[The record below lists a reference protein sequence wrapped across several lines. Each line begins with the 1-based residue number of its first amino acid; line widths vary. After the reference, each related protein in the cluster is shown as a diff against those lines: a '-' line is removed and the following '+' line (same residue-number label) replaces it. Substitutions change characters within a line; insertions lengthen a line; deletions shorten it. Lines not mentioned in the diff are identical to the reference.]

1 MKTLY
6 SITQNN
12 LNKKVYCCWISLFK
26 LYNRVLSSIRV
37 VQQCQNFLQNWR
49 TYCKAVLYEKTAFYQ
64 SDKFSKLC
72 SEYTKVVNKLQ
83 KLQLQEMLYEN
94 RFLYIFRGQSI
105 WPHIKYLCI
114 RCTYLFYGKNYYW
127 LNYVIW
133 LVGQRS
139 RFCRNAL

>member
-6 SITQNN
+6 SITRNN

-37 VQQCQNFLQNWR
+37 IQQCQNFLQNWR
-49 TYCKAVLYEKTAFYQ
+49 TYCKIVLYEKTAFYP
-64 SDKFSKLC
+64 SDKSSKLC
-72 SEYTKVVNKLQ
+72 SECTKVVNKLQ

-94 RFLYIFRGQSI
+94 RFLYIFRGHSI

-114 RCTYLFYGKNYYW
+114 MVYLLTLWEELPW
-127 LNYVIW
+127 LNYVIL
-133 LVGQRS
+133 LVGQKS
-139 RFCRNAL
+139 GFCHNVL